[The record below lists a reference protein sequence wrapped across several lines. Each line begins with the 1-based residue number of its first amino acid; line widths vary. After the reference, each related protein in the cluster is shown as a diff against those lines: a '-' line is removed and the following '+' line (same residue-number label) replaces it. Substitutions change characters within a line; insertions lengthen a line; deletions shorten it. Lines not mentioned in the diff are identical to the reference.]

1 MQPTIQKIRATLY
14 STEVGDLANEQVERE
29 IVINGTPDLS
39 IMPQDILDMLVAA
52 IVNEMESL
60 ATKLI

>member
-1 MQPTIQKIRATLY
+1 M
-14 STEVGDLANEQVERE
+14 ANEQVERE